1 MIGTRRG
8 GRRLV
13 AALGLSALLV
23 LAACGGSTGSGGE
36 QTAPPPSSPGPAPT
50 GDPGLPRRLAEQVTG
65 DGAFARLEELQRI
78 ADANGGNRAAGRPG
92 YEASVEYVAGQLRA
106 AGYRVET
113 PSFPF
118 DTFSAQ
124 AQTLAIGGAPGPAV
138 TALTY
143 SPTTPPQGVT
153 GPLVVAPDAPGDP
166 TPGCEATDYA
176 NLPARGGVLLVR
188 RGACTFTQ
196 KQQVAAEVGAA
207 AVLVGNNA
215 PGPLGGTLG
224 SVAEGRLPTGGLV
237 QPDFD
242 ALLARAGQPATVTL
256 VTQSE
261 TVTTRNV
268 VAQTT
273 TGRTDEVVMAG
284 AHLDSV
290 PEGPGINDNGS
301 GSAAQL
307 ELAVRLG
314 GAPPVTNAVRFA
326 WWGAEEVGLLGS
338 TAYVQGL
345 TPEARRDIAV
355 LLNADM
361 LGSPNPAYFV
371 YDGDDSDRVGAPPGP
386 GGSEGIERTL
396 AGALTAAGV
405 QPRGTDFDGRSDYG
419 PFIEAGIP
427 SGGLFSGAEEIKTP
441 EEATLWGGQA
451 GVAYDRCY
459 HQACDT
465 IANIDRVALDRML
478 DAMAV
483 GVGTYAVDLGGPN
496 GVPTRE
502 QRQTR

>member
-1 MIGTRRG
+1 MIATRRG
-8 GRRLV
+8 STALV
-13 AALGLSALLV
+13 LTALLA
-23 LAACGGSTGSGGE
+23 LAACGGGSGAAGQ
-36 QTAPPPSSPGPAPT
+36 QTAPAPPPSSDPAPT
-50 GDPGLPRRLAEQVTG
+50 GDPGLARRLAEQVTG
-65 DGAFARLEELQRI
+65 DGAYARLEELQRI
-78 ADANGGNRAAGRPG
+78 ADANGGNRASGQPG
-92 YEASVEYVAGQLRA
+92 YDASVEYVAGALRQ
-106 AGYRVET
+106 AGFSVET

-118 DTFSAQ
+118 DTFAAQ
-124 AQTLAIGGAPGPAV
+124 AQTLAVGGAPGPAV

-143 SPTTPPQGVT
+143 SPTTPPEGVT
-153 GPLVVAPDAPGDP
+153 GPLVVAPDAPADA

-176 NLPARGGVLLVR
+176 TLPARGAVLLVR

-196 KQQVAAEVGAA
+196 KQQIASEVGAA
-207 AVLVGNNA
+207 AVLVGNNV

-224 SVAEGRLPTGGLV
+224 SVAEGRLPTGGLL

-242 ALLARAGQPATVTL
+242 ALLARSGQPATVTL
-256 VTQSE
+256 VTQSR
-261 TVTTRNV
+261 TITTRNV

-290 PEGPGINDNGS
+290 PEGPGMNDNGS

-345 TPEARRDIAV
+345 APEARRDIAV

-361 LGSPNPAYFV
+361 LGSPNPAYLV
-371 YDGDDSDRVGAPPGP
+371 YDGDDSDRQGAPPGP
-386 GGSEGIERTL
+386 RGSDGIERTL
-396 AGALTAAGV
+396 ADALTSAGAPP
-405 QPRGTDFDGRSDYG
+405 QGTDFDGRSDYG
-419 PFIEAGIP
+419 PFVEAGIP

-441 EEATLWGGQA
+441 EQAARWGGQP

-465 IANIDRVALDRML
+465 LANIDRVALDRML
-478 DAMAV
+478 DALAV

-496 GVPTRE
+496 GVPGRD

>member
-1 MIGTRRG
+1 MIATRAVTA
-8 GRRLV
+8 L
-13 AALGLSALLV
+13 ALGALLA
-23 LAACGGSTGSGGE
+23 LAACGSGPGGGA
-36 QTAPPPSSPGPAPT
+36 APQAAPASSPSAAPAPT
-50 GDPGLPRRLAEQVTG
+50 GDPGLARRLAEQVTG
-65 DGAFARLEELQRI
+65 DGAYARLEELQRI
-78 ADANGGNRAAGRPG
+78 ADANGGNRASGQPG
-92 YEASVEYVAGQLRA
+92 YDASVEYVAGQLRA
-106 AGYRVET
+106 AGYTVET

-118 DTFSAQ
+118 DTFAAQ
-124 AQTLAIGGAPGPAV
+124 AQTLTVGGAPGPAV

-143 SPTTPPQGVT
+143 SPTTPPDGVT

-176 NLPARGGVLLVR
+176 TLPARGAVLLVR

-207 AVLVGNNA
+207 AVLVGNNV

-256 VTQSE
+256 VTQSQ
-261 TVTTRNV
+261 TITTRNV

-307 ELAVRLG
+307 EIAVRLG

-371 YDGDDSDRVGAPPGP
+371 YDGDDSDRQGAPPGP
-386 GGSEGIERTL
+386 RGSEGIERTL
-396 AGALTAAGV
+396 AGALTAAGA
-405 QPRGTDFDGRSDYG
+405 QPQGTDFDGRSDYG
-419 PFIEAGIP
+419 PFVEAGIA

-441 EEATLWGGQA
+441 EQATRWGGQA
-451 GVAYDRCY
+451 GAPYDACY

-465 IANIDRVALDRML
+465 LANIDRVALDRML
-478 DAMAV
+478 DALAV

-496 GVPTRE
+496 GVPPRD